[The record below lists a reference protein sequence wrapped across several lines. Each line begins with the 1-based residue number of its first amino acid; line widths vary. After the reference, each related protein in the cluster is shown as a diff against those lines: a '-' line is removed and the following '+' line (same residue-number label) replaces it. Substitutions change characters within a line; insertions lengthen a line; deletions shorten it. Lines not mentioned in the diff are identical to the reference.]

1 MLLNIIQDVAPTD
14 LSRWLNY
21 PGLELWKFLDLGI
34 FLFVAVS
41 LVKRRM
47 RDALEARRERIKLE
61 LLRAQKERD
70 EAIAQ
75 LAAAEA
81 LLAQLDSDVAALRH
95 EARKEAELE
104 RQRLRAATDAELEKL
119 RLEAQK
125 DIARAGKIARQ
136 ELRRFLAL
144 RSVEIA
150 RDSVISN
157 LRPEDDVRLIANSIA
172 ELREG
177 RI

>member
-1 MLLNIIQDVAPTD
+1 MLLNIIQLLDPASLD
-14 LSRWLNY
+14 SWLNY

-34 FLFVAVS
+34 FLGVAVF
-41 LVKRRM
+41 LLKRRM
-47 RDALEARRERIKLE
+47 RDALEARRESIKSE

-81 LLAQLDSDVAALRH
+81 LLARLDSDIAALRD
-95 EARKEAELE
+95 EARKEAEFE
-104 RQRLRAATDAELEKL
+104 RQRLQVATDAELEKL

-125 DIARAGKIARQ
+125 GIERAGKIARQ

-144 RSVEIA
+144 RSVQLA
-150 RDSVISN
+150 RESVICD
-157 LRPEDDVRLIANSIA
+157 LRPEDDVGLIASSIA

>member
-1 MLLNIIQDVAPTD
+1 MLLTITQLFALAD
-14 LSRWLNY
+14 LDRWLNY

-34 FLFVAVS
+34 FLAIAVF
-41 LVKRRM
+41 LLKRPM
-47 RDALEARRERIKLE
+47 RDALEARRESIKSE
-61 LLRAQKERD
+61 LLKAQRERD
-70 EAIAQ
+70 ESIAQ

-81 LLAQLDSDVAALRH
+81 LLARLDSDVAALRN

-119 RLEAQK
+119 RLGARK
-125 DIARAGKIARQ
+125 DIERAGKIARQ
-136 ELRRFLAL
+136 ELRRFLAI
-144 RSVEIA
+144 RSVQLA
-150 RDSVISN
+150 RESVIRD
-157 LRPEDDVRLIANSIA
+157 LRPEDDVRLIASNIS

>member
-1 MLLNIIQDVAPTD
+1 MLLNIIQLLDPAPLD
-14 LSRWLNY
+14 SWLNY

-34 FLFVAVS
+34 FLGVAVF
-41 LVKRRM
+41 LLKRRM
-47 RDALEARRERIKLE
+47 RDALEARRESIKSE

-81 LLAQLDSDVAALRH
+81 LLVRLDSDIATLRD

-104 RQRLRAATDAELEKL
+104 RQRLQVATDAELEKL

-125 DIARAGKIARQ
+125 GIERAGKIARQ

-144 RSVEIA
+144 RSVQLA
-150 RDSVISN
+150 RESVISD
-157 LRPEDDVRLIANSIA
+157 LRPEDDVRLIASSIA

>member
-1 MLLNIIQDVAPTD
+1 MLLTITQLFALAD
-14 LSRWLNY
+14 LDRWLNY

-34 FLFVAVS
+34 FLTIAVF
-41 LVKRRM
+41 LLKRPM
-47 RDALEARRERIKLE
+47 RDALEARRESIKSE
-61 LLRAQKERD
+61 LLKAQRERD

-81 LLAQLDSDVAALRH
+81 LLARLDSDVAALRD

-119 RLEAQK
+119 RLGARK
-125 DIARAGKIARQ
+125 DTERAAKIARK
-136 ELRRFLAL
+136 ELRRFLAM
-144 RSVEIA
+144 RSVQLA
-150 RDSVISN
+150 RESVIRD
-157 LRPEDDVRLIANSIA
+157 LRPEDDLRLIASNIA

>member
-1 MLLNIIQDVAPTD
+1 MFLNVIQLLAPAD
-14 LSRWLNY
+14 LDRWFNY

-34 FLFVAVS
+34 FLAVAIF
-41 LVKRRM
+41 LLKRRM
-47 RDALEARRERIKLE
+47 RDALEARRESIRSE
-61 LLRAQKERD
+61 LLKAQRERD

-81 LLAQLDSDVAALRH
+81 LLARLDSDVAALRD

-119 RLEAQK
+119 RLETQK
-125 DIARAGKIARQ
+125 DIERAGKIARQ

-144 RSVEIA
+144 RSVQLA
-150 RDSVISN
+150 RESVIRD
-157 LRPEDDVRLIANSIA
+157 LRPEDDVRLIASSIA

>member
-1 MLLNIIQDVAPTD
+1 MFLIVIQLLAPAD
-14 LSRWLNY
+14 LDRWLNY

-34 FLFVAVS
+34 FLAVAIF
-41 LVKRRM
+41 LLKRRM
-47 RDALEARRERIKLE
+47 RDALEARRESIKSE
-61 LLRAQKERD
+61 LLKAQRERD

-81 LLAQLDSDVAALRH
+81 LLARLDSDVAALRD

-119 RLEAQK
+119 RLETQK
-125 DIARAGKIARQ
+125 EIERAGKIARQ

-144 RSVEIA
+144 RSVQLA
-150 RDSVISN
+150 RESVIRD
-157 LRPEDDVRLIANSIA
+157 LRPADDVRLIASSIA

>member
-1 MLLNIIQDVAPTD
+1 MLLNIIQLLAPAALD
-14 LSRWLNY
+14 SWLNY
-21 PGLELWKFLDLGI
+21 PGLEVWKFLDLGI
-34 FLFVAVS
+34 FLGVAVF
-41 LVKRRM
+41 LLKRRM
-47 RDALEARRERIKLE
+47 RDALEARRENIRSE

-75 LAAAEA
+75 LAAVEA
-81 LLAQLDSDVAALRH
+81 LLARLDSDIATLRD

-104 RQRLRAATDAELEKL
+104 RQRLQVATDAELEKL

-125 DIARAGKIARQ
+125 GIERAGKIARQ

-144 RSVEIA
+144 RSVQLA
-150 RDSVISN
+150 RESVIRD
-157 LRPEDDVRLIANSIA
+157 LRPEDDVRLIASSIA

>member
-1 MLLNIIQDVAPTD
+1 MFLNVIQLLTPAD
-14 LSRWLNY
+14 LDRWLNY

-34 FLFVAVS
+34 FLAAAIF
-41 LVKRRM
+41 LLKRRM
-47 RDALEARRERIKLE
+47 RDALEARRESIRSE
-61 LLRAQKERD
+61 LLKAQRERD
-70 EAIAQ
+70 DAIAQ

-81 LLAQLDSDVAALRH
+81 LLARLDSDVAALRD

-104 RQRLRAATDAELEKL
+104 RERLRAATDAELEKL

-125 DIARAGKIARQ
+125 DIERAGKIARQ

-144 RSVEIA
+144 RSVQLA
-150 RDSVISN
+150 RESVIRD
-157 LRPEDDVRLIANSIA
+157 LRPEDDVRLIASSIA
-172 ELREG
+172 ELKEG

>member
-1 MLLNIIQDVAPTD
+1 MSSNIINLWALVDWD
-14 LSRWLNY
+14 SLFNY

-34 FLFVAVS
+34 FLTVGLFI
-41 LVKRRM
+41 LKRPL
-47 RDALEARRERIKLE
+47 RDALEARRESIKSE
-61 LLRAQKERD
+61 LLKAQKERD

-81 LLAQLDSDVAALRH
+81 LLARLDSDVAALRG

-125 DIARAGKIARQ
+125 GIERAGKIARQ

-144 RSVEIA
+144 RSVQLA
-150 RDSVISN
+150 RESVIRD
-157 LRPEDDVRLIANSIA
+157 LRPEDDVRLIASNIA

>member
-1 MLLNIIQDVAPTD
+1 MLLNLIQLLAPAD
-14 LSRWLNY
+14 LERWLNY

-34 FLFVAVS
+34 FLAVAVF
-41 LVKRRM
+41 LLKRRM
-47 RDALEARRERIKLE
+47 RDALEARRESIKSE

-81 LLAQLDSDVAALRH
+81 LLARLDSDIATLRD

-119 RLEAQK
+119 RLGARK
-125 DIARAGKIARQ
+125 DIERAGKIARQ
-136 ELRRFLAL
+136 ELRRFLAM
-144 RSVEIA
+144 RSVQLA
-150 RDSVISN
+150 RESVIRD
-157 LRPEDDVRLIANSIA
+157 LRPEDDVRLIASNIA

>member
-1 MLLNIIQDVAPTD
+1 MLLTTIELLTPGD
-14 LSRWLNY
+14 LNRWLNY

-34 FLFVAVS
+34 FLGVA
-41 LVKRRM
+41 LFLLKRRM
-47 RDALEARRERIKLE
+47 RDALEARRESIKSE
-61 LLRAQKERD
+61 LLRARKERD

-81 LLAQLDSDVAALRH
+81 LLARLDSDVAALRD
-95 EARKEAELE
+95 EAREEAELE

-125 DIARAGKIARQ
+125 DIERAGKVARQ

-144 RSVEIA
+144 RSVQLA
-150 RDSVISN
+150 RESVIRD
-157 LRPEDDVRLIANSIA
+157 LRADDDVRLIASSIA

>member
-1 MLLNIIQDVAPTD
+1 MLLNIIQLLTPAGLD
-14 LSRWLNY
+14 RWLNY

-34 FLFVAVS
+34 FLGSAVF
-41 LVKRRM
+41 LLKRRM
-47 RDALEARRERIKLE
+47 RDALEARRESIKSE
-61 LLRAQKERD
+61 LLKAQKERD

-81 LLAQLDSDVAALRH
+81 LLARLDSDVAGLRD

-104 RQRLRAATDAELEKL
+104 HQRLRAATDAELEKL

-125 DIARAGKIARQ
+125 NIERAGKIARQ

-144 RSVEIA
+144 RSVQLA
-150 RDSVISN
+150 RESVIRD
-157 LRPEDDVRLIANSIA
+157 LRPEDDVRLIASSIA

>member
-1 MLLNIIQDVAPTD
+1 MLLNIIQLLAPAD
-14 LSRWLNY
+14 FNRWFNY

-34 FLFVAVS
+34 FLGVAVF
-41 LVKRRM
+41 LLKRRM
-47 RDALEARRERIKLE
+47 RDALEARRESIKSE
-61 LLRAQKERD
+61 LLKAQKERD

-75 LAAAEA
+75 LATAEA
-81 LLAQLDSDVAALRH
+81 LLARLDSDVAALRD
-95 EARKEAELE
+95 EAREEAELE

-119 RLEAQK
+119 RLEAK
-125 DIARAGKIARQ
+125 KEIERAGKIARQ

-144 RSVEIA
+144 RSVQLA
-150 RDSVISN
+150 RESVIRD
-157 LRPEDDVRLIANSIA
+157 LRAEDDVRLIASNIA